1 MRRAEMR
8 TLKSYVA
15 RSAPL
20 GIAMMLLLATVT
32 VAPARGGGARGGGGG
47 ARGGGY
53 RGGGGFQGGAAGGYR
68 GAGGFQAGGQRSY
81 SQMNM
86 ANANVSR
93 TNVFAGG
100 NSYNANRD
108 VDINTNVDYG
118 RYGAAGY
125 YGGYH
130 GAYPPYGGVAYH
142 GTYGYPVAAGAAYGA
157 AVGTAAAATS
167 AAVMGSYVNAIP
179 ASTCGQVYAGGTMYY
194 NCGGTYYLPAYQ
206 GTQVVYQVVPP
217 PA

>member
-1 MRRAEMR
+1 MR
-8 TLKSYVA
+8 TLKSYMA
-15 RSAPL
+15 RLAPL
-20 GIAMMLLLATVT
+20 AIAMLLLLATVV
-32 VAPARGGGARGGGGG
+32 VAQARGGGARGGGGG
-47 ARGGGY
+47 ARA
-53 RGGGGFQGGAAGGYR
+53 GGFQGGAAGGYR
-68 GAGGFQAGGQRSY
+68 GAGGQRSY
-81 SQMNM
+81 SQTNL

-100 NSYNANRD
+100 NSYTANRD

-118 RYGAAGY
+118 RYGTAGY

-130 GAYPPYGGVAYH
+130 GARPPYGGVAYH

-157 AVGTAAAATS
+157 AVGTAAA
-167 AAVMGSYVNAIP
+167 VMGSYVNAIP
-179 ASTCGQVYAGGTMYY
+179 VSTCGQVYAGGTMYY
-194 NCGGTYYLPAYQ
+194 SCGGTYYLPAYQ